1 MNNRMKNICILAVL
15 TLFLLVIEMIPV
27 TCLFL
32 QVTGIYCP
40 TCGMTRA
47 FHSILAFDIINA
59 FHYNILSIPLF
70 IFIVVSSLIL
80 VYEIFINQF
89 RYIPKLL
96 EVLSNKFVITVIFIF
111 LLISFIL
118 NNMFF

>member
-1 MNNRMKNICILAVL
+1 MNNRMKNICVLAVL

-47 FHSILAFDIINA
+47 FHSILAFDFISA

-70 IFIVVSSLIL
+70 IFIAVSFMIL
-80 VYEIFINQF
+80 VYEIVTNQF

-96 EVLSNKFVITVIFIF
+96 EILSNKFVLIIIF
-111 LLISFIL
+111 LFMIISFII
-118 NNMFF
+118 NNVL